1 MKSSLIFVIFLIFS
15 NCWLFDQADPEG
27 PEFESTFENT
37 EQKIG
42 VTFTSLEVLL
52 HQEALLSVMKFAAQL
67 QKSLQV

>member
-1 MKSSLIFVIFLIFS
+1 MKSSLIFVIFVFFKL
-15 NCWLFDQADPEG
+15 CWLFDQADPEG